1 MASKGWI
8 SYPVTNSPQH
18 LCNNCTR
25 VFELY
30 ENLGYSTS
38 TVKGYGRQCSWG
50 VNEDMLYVDVPD
62 LVYCSFQKIFDNS
75 ESVTA
80 FNSSLLG
87 KNIEI
92 LLIFIKPL
100 QCSRQCKESLGL
112 NFDETYDKTTV
123 ESPKICQPSKHLF
136 AILLIQFNYILIYK
150 YYICKAFRKMLR
162 TLSNHVET

>member
-18 LCNNCTR
+18 VCNNCTR
-25 VFELY
+25 VFESISLY

-50 VNEDMLYVDVPD
+50 SMKTCFTLMFH
-62 LVYCSFQKIFDNS
+62 CSFQKNIFDNS
-75 ESVTA
+75 ESVAA
-80 FNSSLLG
+80 FNTSLLG

-100 QCSRQCKESLGL
+100 QYCRQLQTSRLAL
-112 NFDETYDKTTV
+112 
-123 ESPKICQPSKHLF
+123 
-136 AILLIQFNYILIYK
+136 ILMKLMIRLRQFK
-150 YYICKAFRKMLR
+150 YQSF
-162 TLSNHVET
+162 

>member
-18 LCNNCTR
+18 VCNNCTR
-25 VFELY
+25 VFESISLY

-50 VNEDMLYVDVPD
+50 GQWRHALRW
-62 LVYCSFQKIFDNS
+62 CSTVVFRNIFDNS
-75 ESVTA
+75 ESVA
-80 FNSSLLG
+80 SFNTSLLG

-100 QCSRQCKESLGL
+100 QYCRQLQTSRLALILMKLMIRLRQFK
-112 NFDETYDKTTV
+112 YQK
-123 ESPKICQPSKHLF
+123 
-136 AILLIQFNYILIYK
+136 LLIETIKSNYGY
-150 YYICKAFRKMLR
+150 CKHCQCTHSL
-162 TLSNHVET
+162 TT